1 MLIIG
6 PTGVGKTWIA
16 CALGHRACRDDRS
29 GLYQRVPRMLEGLGL
44 ARGDGR
50 YARMLKSLARVQVFI
65 LDDWGLTPLTAEQ
78 RRDLLEIIDDRHG
91 RASTI
96 VTSQLPI
103 DNWHAHIGD
112 STLS

>member
-1 MLIIG
+1 
-6 PTGVGKTWIA
+6 
-16 CALGHRACRDDRS
+16 
-29 GLYQRVPRMLEGLGL
+29 MLEGLGL

-50 YARMLKSLARVQVFI
+50 YARMLKSLARVQVLI

-96 VTSQLPI
+96 VTSQLQ
-103 DNWHAHIGD
+103 
-112 STLS
+112 STNGMPTSVTRLSATPSSTASFTVLIALSSRANRCANSAP